1 MVIYTITRPMP
12 WSQSI
17 VKLGA
22 AQKNYMRHA
31 SAIAIAI
38 AQLNLVPWLNS
49 LFFMAELVLLLQLS

>member
-1 MVIYTITRPMP
+1 M
-12 WSQSI
+12 
-17 VKLGA
+17 KLGA

-31 SAIAIAI
+31 SAIAIAIAIAI